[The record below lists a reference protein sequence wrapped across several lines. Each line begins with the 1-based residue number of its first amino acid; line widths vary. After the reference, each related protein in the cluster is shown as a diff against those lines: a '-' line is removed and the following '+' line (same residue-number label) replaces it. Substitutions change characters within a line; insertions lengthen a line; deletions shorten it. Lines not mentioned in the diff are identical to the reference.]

1 MEDKKNRQEEEE
13 KQENAK
19 RMQDKMMLSNVKLIR
34 IMGKDI
40 PGDKKL
46 ILGLTK
52 LKGLS
57 WAFANATCKKLNMD
71 PNKRIEDLKEEE
83 IKKLTEFVKKPT
95 LPLFLLN
102 RRKDYNSGE
111 DMHLSGN
118 DLDLQKEFDIKRLK
132 KIRAYKGIR
141 HMLGQP
147 VRGQST
153 KSHFRTNR
161 KSKGSVGVTKTKTA
175 KAPAPATAKGGKK
188 K

>member
-1 MEDKKNRQEEEE
+1 MEQSKKQEEIQTAKEE
-13 KQENAK
+13 SK
-19 RMQDKMMLSNVKLIR
+19 RRQDKMIISDVKLIR

-52 LKGLS
+52 LKGIS
-57 WAFANATCKKLNMD
+57 WAFANATCKRLNMSPD
-71 PNKRIEDLKEEE
+71 KRIEELKEED
-83 IKKLTEFVKKPT
+83 IKRITDFVKNPN

-111 DMHLSGN
+111 DKHLSGT

-132 KIRAYKGIR
+132 KIKAYKGMR

-153 KSHFRTNR
+153 KAHFRTNR
-161 KSKGSVGVTKTKTA
+161 KSKGAVGVQKA
-175 KAPAPATAKGGKK
+175 KPAKSAVPKKAAGGKK
-188 K
+188 